1 METEEK
7 IVYAILEVV
16 NKGVVLED
24 SKVDERL
31 VRELVK
37 AYRASVLVKYT
48 LNGYILPD
56 ECFQSLGL
64 VKYTKVK
71 GREYSANLPKMIRT
85 SDNFGIYFRISGED
99 FGVISSENYFLGLK
113 NVISKRLP
121 KAKIEGSL
129 ASIYIGDPLN
139 STPKKPLN
147 NLILEALHANAT
159 LNKFDFINVETFGIL
174 DDTSL
179 GKNYDWTSSPYPM
192 PSELIDE
199 MKTRLLVKEF
209 NIIAQSNPDKTTD
222 GNDKG
227 SIGGNSQQQQEQ

>member
-1 METEEK
+1 M
-7 IVYAILEVV
+7 IYLILFIIAFI
-16 NKGVVLED
+16 
-24 SKVDERL
+24 S
-31 VRELVK
+31 
-37 AYRASVLVKYT
+37 AT
-48 LNGYILPD
+48 LFPLGSEALLIYDITQGYNIYLLLL
-56 ECFQSLGL
+56 FATLGNSLGS
-64 VKYTKVK
+64 VV
-71 GREYSANLPKMIRT
+71 
-85 SDNFGIYFRISGED
+85 
-99 FGVISSENYFLGLK
+99 NYFLGLK

-147 NLILEALHANAT
+147 NLILEALHANAA
-159 LNKFDFINVETFGIL
+159 LNKFYFINVETFGIL

-179 GKNYDWTSSPYPM
+179 GKDYDWTTSPYPM

-199 MKTRLLVKEF
+199 MKTRLLAKEF

-227 SIGGNSQQQQEQ
+227 SIGGNSQQQQE